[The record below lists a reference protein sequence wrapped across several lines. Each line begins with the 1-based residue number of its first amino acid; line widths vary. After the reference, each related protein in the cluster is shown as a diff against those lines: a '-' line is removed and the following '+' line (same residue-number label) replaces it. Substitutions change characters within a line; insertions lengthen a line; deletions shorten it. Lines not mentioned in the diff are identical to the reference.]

1 MNRREFLQRAGMAGA
16 LLTLGRIPGV
26 LANSGLFANADGA
39 TPGADVVRDT
49 INGLVAFV
57 VPGAD
62 AYSQAQGHAS
72 LTKGG
77 LEARATDFLIESLD
91 GYVPQPDFPGA
102 SNDDTAPL
110 SAAVATLLNGLALQ
124 VNPLATAGGFMSPF
138 SRLSF
143 AEKAE
148 VFRRMEELDMGDADL
163 PQPFTQSS
171 GNMRFIAGALLEF
184 AAFGTYTEWAN
195 FNAETRNVEGTPV
208 GWELSGYDGPAD
220 GWPEFIGYYGGRTSV
235 EEVAG

>member
-1 MNRREFLQRAGMAGA
+1 MQRAGMAGA

-26 LANSGLFANADGA
+26 LANSGLLAAGDYA
-39 TPGADVVRDT
+39 APGADVVRDT

-62 AYSQAQGHAS
+62 AYSKAQGQESA
-72 LTKGG
+72 TAGG

-91 GYVPQPDFPGA
+91 GYVPQPDLPGA

-110 SAAVATLLNGLALQ
+110 SGAVAVLLNALALQ
-124 VNPLATAGGFMSPF
+124 VNPAATAGGFLSPF

-148 VFRRMEELDMGDADL
+148 VFRRIEELDMGDADL

-171 GNMRFIAGALLEF
+171 GNMRFIGGALLEF
-184 AAFGTYTEWAN
+184 AAFGSYAEWHV
-195 FNAETRNVEGTPV
+195 FDAETRTVEGRPV
-208 GWELSGYDGPAD
+208 GWELSGYEGPRD
-220 GWPEFIGYYGGRTSV
+220 GWPELIGYYQDRKAVTS
-235 EEVAG
+235 